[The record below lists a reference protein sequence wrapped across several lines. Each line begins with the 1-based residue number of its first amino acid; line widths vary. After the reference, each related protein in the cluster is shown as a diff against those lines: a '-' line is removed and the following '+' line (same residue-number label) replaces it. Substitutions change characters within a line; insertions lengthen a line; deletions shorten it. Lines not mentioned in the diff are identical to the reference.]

1 MTSEPP
7 LRRSRADITRIP
19 SHQFPPT
26 PASVAAVRRMVRE
39 TLDGVGC
46 NTGDAVLIASE
57 LAANAVLHAGTP
69 YVVELRVDDAVRIEV
84 SDSGPPVPFIRPAPR
99 RLYGHGGWGL
109 AIVAEL
115 ACRWGVERLDGCNV
129 VWAEVPREART

>member
-1 MTSEPP
+1 MISEPP
-7 LRRSRADITRIP
+7 FGRSHAEIARIP

-26 PASVAAVRRMVRE
+26 LVSVAAVRRMVHE

-46 NTGDAVLIASE
+46 NTGDAVLVASE

-84 SDSGPPVPFIRPAPR
+84 TDSGPPAPFIRPAPR
-99 RLYGHGGWGL
+99 RLDGDGGWGL
-109 AIVAEL
+109 ALVAEL
-115 ACRWGVERLDGCNV
+115 ASRWGVEWLDGCKV
-129 VWAEVPREART
+129 VWAEVPREARS